1 MDIYY
6 LILMGCLCF
15 GTCFSSDEKFLVVNR
30 SSGPSR
36 VWDLKSS
43 EAVANLPR
51 EQVSDFFVCQFA
63 LVYFLCLKCT
73 SDSYISRE
81 KYLASADF
89 LLSLTIVRFSLLQQ
103 CKVTSRFEFNLLW
116 MKYFE
121 VILKNE
127 QNCLLNLRP
136 DSYNTLLLRWL
147 RENNILEYHQMDKN
161 WIKESNSWCDFSL
174 FSLAWWYT
182 SSNVSKELW
191 ISH

>member
-103 CKVTSRFEFNLLW
+103 CKVTSRFEFNLL
-116 MKYFE
+116 
-121 VILKNE
+121 
-127 QNCLLNLRP
+127 
-136 DSYNTLLLRWL
+136 
-147 RENNILEYHQMDKN
+147 
-161 WIKESNSWCDFSL
+161 
-174 FSLAWWYT
+174 
-182 SSNVSKELW
+182 
-191 ISH
+191 

>member
-1 MDIYY
+1 M
-6 LILMGCLCF
+6 
-15 GTCFSSDEKFLVVNR
+15 FLVVNR

-51 EQVSDFFVCQFA
+51 EQVNDFFVCQFA

-103 CKVTSRFEFNLLW
+103 CKVASWFEFTLLC

-121 VILKNE
+121 VLLKNE
-127 QNCLLNLRP
+127 RNCLVLRP

-147 RENNILEYHQMDKN
+147 RENNILEYHLMDKN
-161 WIKESNSWCDFSL
+161 WIKESNSWRDFSL

>member
-1 MDIYY
+1 MLKHLLRILVSGEIVPLTFSFQMDIYY
-6 LILMGCLCF
+6 LILMGCLRF

-103 CKVTSRFEFNLLW
+103 CKVTS
-116 MKYFE
+116 
-121 VILKNE
+121 
-127 QNCLLNLRP
+127 
-136 DSYNTLLLRWL
+136 
-147 RENNILEYHQMDKN
+147 
-161 WIKESNSWCDFSL
+161 
-174 FSLAWWYT
+174 
-182 SSNVSKELW
+182 
-191 ISH
+191 